1 MVEKVNALSCDVV
14 VDFARYQSDRNANTG
29 KSLAIPA
36 RACRHCGA
44 ALFAGENE
52 EECSSIFN
60 VDAAGQHGEQRMFC
74 AE

>member
-1 MVEKVNALSCDVV
+1 MVEKVHALSCDV
-14 VDFARYQSDRNANTG
+14 VDFARYQSDRNATAIG
-29 KSLAIPA
+29 KSLATPA

-60 VDAAGQHGEQRMFC
+60 IDATGQHAEQRKFC
-74 AE
+74 VD